1 MKLTTITREG
11 GTVYALIETPR
22 TLLSV
27 LIKPNLGITDS
38 LREAAEE
45 RRTKAAR
52 LIRQAELIEDAVKT
66 TRNPCK
72 E

>member
-11 GTVYALIETPR
+11 GTVSALIEAPTMSI
-22 TLLSV
+22 SV
-27 LIKPNLGITDS
+27 LIKPDSSVADS
-38 LREAAEE
+38 LRETAEE
-45 RRTKAAR
+45 LRIKAAR

-66 TRNPCK
+66 TRNCK

>member
-11 GTVYALIETPR
+11 GTVYALIETPGAS
-22 TLLSV
+22 LSV
-27 LIKPNLGITDS
+27 LIEPDSTVADS

-45 RRTKAAR
+45 LRTKAAR

-66 TRNPCK
+66 TRNQ
-72 E
+72 